1 MKWYRV
7 VFDLT
12 VPMFFKQQFSLV
24 SWAAWSEEQDPTT
37 DVQGDANAESARGRQ
52 YRETQ
57 GTGRRI
63 VVAIESIYGEKN
75 TTVGW
80 YYNDQ

>member
-1 MKWYRV
+1 M
-7 VFDLT
+7 
-12 VPMFFKQQFSLV
+12 
-24 SWAAWSEEQDPTT
+24 EEQDPTT

-63 VVAIESIYGEKN
+63 VVGIDSIFGR
-75 TTVGW
+75 TVKKIPLLVDIIMINN
-80 YYNDQ
+80 NDG